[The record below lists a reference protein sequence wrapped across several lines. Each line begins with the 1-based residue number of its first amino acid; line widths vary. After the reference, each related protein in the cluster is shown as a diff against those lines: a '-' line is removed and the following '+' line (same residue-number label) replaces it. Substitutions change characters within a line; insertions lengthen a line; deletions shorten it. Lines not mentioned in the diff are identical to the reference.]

1 MTRKKC
7 IKMIMGTMGLP
18 QPWEAEKVFRATR
31 EWMYGET
38 GPWPSNQEVLM
49 AILSAMVKD
58 VDIGMPFTTYFLA
71 KVRLLIIRAKL
82 KRIHNRLMAALQKKP
97 KREPKPQPLNQGG
110 GFRKTGHS
118 LPII

>member
-7 IKMIMGTMGLP
+7 IKLIMGTVGLP

-49 AILSAMVKD
+49 AILSTMVKGM
-58 VDIGMPFTTYFLA
+58 DIGMPFTTCFLA
-71 KVRLLIIRAKL
+71 KVRLLNRAKL
-82 KRIHNRLMAALQKKP
+82 KRIHDRLM
-97 KREPKPQPLNQGG
+97 GG
-110 GFRKTGHS
+110 PAKETQA
-118 LPII
+118 

>member
-7 IKMIMGTMGLP
+7 IKMIMGTMRLP

-49 AILSAMVKD
+49 AILSTMVKG
-58 VDIGMPFTTYFLA
+58 VDIGMPFPTCFLA
-71 KVRLLIIRAKL
+71 EVRLLIIRAKL
-82 KRIHNRLMAALQKKP
+82 KRIHDRLM
-97 KREPKPQPLNQGG
+97 GG
-110 GFRKTGHS
+110 PAKETQA
-118 LPII
+118 

>member
-38 GPWPSNQEVLM
+38 GPWPSNQEVLV

-58 VDIGMPFTTYFLA
+58 VDIGMPFTTYIEHVAAQPQRAAA
-71 KVRLLIIRAKL
+71 KRSEGGPFGRLV
-82 KRIHNRLMAALQKKP
+82 
-97 KREPKPQPLNQGG
+97 
-110 GFRKTGHS
+110 
-118 LPII
+118 

>member
-7 IKMIMGTMGLP
+7 IKLIMGTMGLP

-31 EWMYGET
+31 EWMYGEN

-49 AILSAMVKD
+49 TILSAMVKD

-71 KVRLLIIRAKL
+71 KVRLLIISVKL
-82 KRIHNRLMAALQKKP
+82 KRIHDRLM
-97 KREPKPQPLNQGG
+97 GG
-110 GFRKTGHS
+110 PAKETQA
-118 LPII
+118 

>member
-7 IKMIMGTMGLP
+7 IKLIMGTMGLP

-49 AILSAMVKD
+49 VILSAMA
-58 VDIGMPFTTYFLA
+58 VDIGTPFTTYFLA

-82 KRIHNRLMAALQKKP
+82 KRIHDRLM
-97 KREPKPQPLNQGG
+97 GG
-110 GFRKTGHS
+110 PAKETQA
-118 LPII
+118 

>member
-7 IKMIMGTMGLP
+7 IKLIMGTVGLP

-49 AILSAMVKD
+49 AILSAMAKD

-71 KVRLLIIRAKL
+71 KVRLLILSAKL
-82 KRIHNRLMAALQKKP
+82 KRIHDRLM
-97 KREPKPQPLNQGG
+97 GG
-110 GFRKTGHS
+110 PAKETQA
-118 LPII
+118 

>member
-7 IKMIMGTMGLP
+7 IKLIMGTMGLP

-49 AILSAMVKD
+49 VILSAMAKD
-58 VDIGMPFTTYFLA
+58 VAIGIPLKTYFLA
-71 KVRLLIIRAKL
+71 RVRLLIIRAKL
-82 KRIHNRLMAALQKKP
+82 KRIHDRLMGGPQK
-97 KREPKPQPLNQGG
+97 ETQA
-110 GFRKTGHS
+110 
-118 LPII
+118 

>member
-7 IKMIMGTMGLP
+7 IKLIMGTMGLP

-58 VDIGMPFTTYFLA
+58 VDNGMPFTTYFLA

-82 KRIHNRLMAALQKKP
+82 KRIHDRLM
-97 KREPKPQPLNQGG
+97 GG
-110 GFRKTGHS
+110 PAKETQA
-118 LPII
+118 

>member
-18 QPWEAEKVFRATR
+18 RPWEAEKVFRATQ

-58 VDIGMPFTTYFLA
+58 VDIGMPFTTYFLV
-71 KVRLLIIRAKL
+71 KVRLLILSAKL
-82 KRIHNRLMAALQKKP
+82 KRIHDRLM
-97 KREPKPQPLNQGG
+97 GG
-110 GFRKTGHS
+110 
-118 LPII
+118 PIKETQA

>member
-38 GPWPSNQEVLM
+38 GPWPSNQAVVDALEFGR
-49 AILSAMVKD
+49 AI
-58 VDIGMPFTTYFLA
+58 
-71 KVRLLIIRAKL
+71 
-82 KRIHNRLMAALQKKP
+82 
-97 KREPKPQPLNQGG
+97 
-110 GFRKTGHS
+110 RKYWW
-118 LPII
+118 LF

>member
-38 GPWPSNQEVLM
+38 GPWPSN
-49 AILSAMVKD
+49 
-58 VDIGMPFTTYFLA
+58 
-71 KVRLLIIRAKL
+71 
-82 KRIHNRLMAALQKKP
+82 
-97 KREPKPQPLNQGG
+97 
-110 GFRKTGHS
+110 
-118 LPII
+118 

>member
-49 AILSAMVKD
+49 AILRAMKD

-82 KRIHNRLMAALQKKP
+82 KRIHDRLMGVPAKETQA
-97 KREPKPQPLNQGG
+97 
-110 GFRKTGHS
+110 
-118 LPII
+118 

>member
-7 IKMIMGTMGLP
+7 IKLIMGTMGLP
-18 QPWEAEKVFRATR
+18 QPWEAEKVFRAAR

-49 AILSAMVKD
+49 AILSAMA
-58 VDIGMPFTTYFLA
+58 VDIGMPFTTYFQA

-82 KRIHNRLMAALQKKP
+82 KRIHDRLM
-97 KREPKPQPLNQGG
+97 GG
-110 GFRKTGHS
+110 PAKETQA
-118 LPII
+118 

>member
-7 IKMIMGTMGLP
+7 IKLIMGTMGLP

-58 VDIGMPFTTYFLA
+58 VDIGMPLTTYFLV
-71 KVRLLIIRAKL
+71 KVRLLILSAKR
-82 KRIHNRLMAALQKKP
+82 KRIHDRLM
-97 KREPKPQPLNQGG
+97 GG
-110 GFRKTGHS
+110 PAKETQA
-118 LPII
+118 

>member
-7 IKMIMGTMGLP
+7 IKLIMGTVGLP

-49 AILSAMVKD
+49 AILSTMVKG
-58 VDIGMPFTTYFLA
+58 VDIGMPFTN
-71 KVRLLIIRAKL
+71 LLSGKSPPAYHQGKTQAHPRPPDGRPC
-82 KRIHNRLMAALQKKP
+82 KRNP
-97 KREPKPQPLNQGG
+97 SVNQS
-110 GFRKTGHS
+110 RS
-118 LPII
+118 P